1 MKTKTTKEIL
11 ESQEAEEFFD
21 IQQDL
26 ANSEIPQEE
35 NIDYDRL
42 KSWCATNNDTWLKL
56 DDLEEFIKNFQSKKR
71 QITDKILIQE
81 ELKELLLKSL
91 NSIDKTKTFGG
102 KKND

>member
-11 ESQEAEEFFD
+11 ESHEAEEFFN

-26 ANSEIPQEE
+26 ENAEIPQEE

-42 KSWCATNNDTWLKL
+42 KSWCATNNDTWIKL
-56 DDLEEFIKNFQSKKR
+56 DDLQKFIKNFQSKKR

-81 ELKELLLKSL
+81 EIKELLLKSIQ
-91 NSIDKTKTFGG
+91 NGR
-102 KKND
+102 